1 MTPRRHRISPL
12 RLIPALFFL
21 LLAGVALLAARLS
34 AESAATTRYVS
45 PAGSDGGANLCLDS
59 AAPCAT
65 LARALLVAQPG
76 DTIQPAPGDYHEAGL
91 VIDKAI
97 VIRGEAAAT
106 TRLDGDDG
114 DTLLIVTGGEDLTI
128 EGLTLQGGAGRRGGA
143 LQGQPGSA
151 LTLRGV
157 VLQNNTAD
165 QGGAIFADGASLTI
179 EDSRLA
185 ANSAGVGGAVYV
197 SGGPLAMARTIVESN
212 EAGAG
217 GGLYI
222 GPAATA
228 TVRAVTLAANQAETV
243 GGGVYIQNGAFTM
256 ANVVL
261 SANRAAA
268 RGGGLF
274 NDGGSAES
282 DYTTWLDNVA
292 PAGAAIA
299 THAGGLTHLGTSILR
314 GSGLC
319 AGPITGVGILSDDSS
334 CGVTAQPATGLDAD
348 GRPTYGSNA
357 IDAGPFGPCVAAG
370 ALLSDD
376 RRGEP
381 RPAGDGSGAARCDVG
396 AYEFQPR
403 LTIRHVPNMSD
414 GTRFG
419 YSGDLGE
426 FILIA
431 GERPRAV
438 FEAATGSIRI
448 SQSQEP
454 GWKLTGISCSG
465 DADNGS
471 LVDVDARGVTVDLD
485 AGESISCVFT
495 SRANRDT
502 IGVSVRGPAGADP
515 TVAFDGGLGT
525 FELRPAGQTDM
536 RSGRLAAGVYSVH
549 AAPPAGW
556 RVAAIACAGDA
567 DAGTTTNPAAGL
579 VVVDLDTDEAIGC
592 SFTLAP
598 NGATSLTIRHEVTP
612 AGAAAG
618 ASFVYSGDLGVFALQ
633 PGVQTT
639 QTFAPSPGLYR
650 LREILHPAWALSQL
664 SCAGDLDSGSILS
677 PEEATALIDLDEGEA
692 ITCVFGHVPATSG
705 RGTILIEHAPTPAD
719 DTEFPFNGALGDFTL
734 SSPGNPTR
742 AFAQLTPGGYT
753 VRQLTPAGWLLSGI
767 TCEGDADNGTTLLP
781 DEATAIIDLDEDEVI
796 RCVYSTARPTQSG
809 AITIIHETT
818 PADETQ
824 FRYNGTLGGFNLR
837 APSRPSRAFIDLTPG
852 SYMVGARPQDGWTLL
867 GITCEGDSDS
877 GSAIS
882 LPDRQANIDLDA
894 GEAIVCRFSHVG
906 PGVTVTPAPS
916 PTPPPATATPT
927 AGATVFVYLP
937 IIR

>member
-1 MTPRRHRISPL
+1 MTPRRHRLSPL
-12 RLIPALFFL
+12 RLLPALFFL

-34 AESAATTRYVS
+34 ADSAGTTRYVS
-45 PAGSDGGANLCLDS
+45 PTGSDGGANLCLNS

-65 LARALLVAQPG
+65 LARALLAAQLG
-76 DTIQPAPGDYHEAGL
+76 DSIQLAPGEYYEAGL

-97 VIRGEAAAT
+97 AIRGEAAAT
-106 TRLDGDDG
+106 TRLDGDG
-114 DTLLIVTGGEDLTI
+114 GNTLLIVTGSGSLTV

-143 LQGQPGSA
+143 LQGQPGST
-151 LTLRGV
+151 LTLRRV

-165 QGGAIFADGASLTI
+165 QGGAIFADGAGLAI

-185 ANSAGVGGAVYV
+185 ANSAGVGGAIYV
-197 SGGPLAMARTIVESN
+197 SSGTLTMTRSIVESN

-228 TVRAVTLAANQAETV
+228 TVRAVTLAANQAATV
-243 GGGVYIQNGAFTM
+243 GGGVYVQSGALTM
-256 ANVVL
+256 TNVVL
-261 SANRAAA
+261 SANRAAS
-268 RGGGLF
+268 RGGGLV
-274 NDGGSAES
+274 NDGGSAVS
-282 DYTTWLDNVA
+282 DYTTWLDNAA

-299 THAGGLTHLGTSILR
+299 AHAGGQTHLGTSILR
-314 GSGLC
+314 GSSLC
-319 AGPITGVGILSDDSS
+319 AGTITGIGILSDDSS
-334 CGVTAQPATGLDAD
+334 CGVAAQPATGLDAD
-348 GRPTYGSNA
+348 GRPAYGSNA
-357 IDAGPFGPCVAAG
+357 IDGGPFGPCLAAG
-370 ALLSDD
+370 ALLSTD

-381 RPAGDGSGAARCDVG
+381 RPAGDGGGAARCDVG

-403 LTIRHVPNMSD
+403 LTIRHVPNLSD

-419 YSGDLGE
+419 YSSDLGD
-426 FILIA
+426 FTLIA

-438 FEAATGSIRI
+438 FEATPGSIRI
-448 SQSQEP
+448 SQIQEP

-485 AGESISCVFT
+485 AGEIISCVFA

-502 IGVSVRGPAGADP
+502 IGVSVRGPAGTDP
-515 TVAFDGGLGT
+515 AVVFDGGLGT
-525 FELRPAGQTDM
+525 FELRPVGHTDM
-536 RSGRLAAGVYSVH
+536 RSGRLAAGIYSVH

-556 RVAAIACAGDA
+556 RVAAIACAGDP

-579 VVVDLDTDEAIGC
+579 AVVDLDTNEAIGC

-598 NGATSLTIRHEVTP
+598 NAPPSLTIRHEVTP
-612 AGAAAG
+612 AGAAAD

-633 PGVQTT
+633 PGVQMT
-639 QTFAPSPGLYR
+639 QTFAPSPGLYK

-664 SCAGDLDSGSILS
+664 SCAGDLDSGSVLW
-677 PEEATALIDLDEGEA
+677 PEEATAFIDLDEGEA
-692 ITCVFGHVPATSG
+692 ITCFFGHVPATSG
-705 RGTILIEHAPTPAD
+705 RGAILIEHAPTPAD
-719 DTEFPFNGALGDFTL
+719 DTGFAFNGALGDFTL
-734 SSPGNPTR
+734 SSPVNPTR
-742 AFAQLTPGGYT
+742 SFAQLTPGSYP
-753 VRQLTPAGWLLSGI
+753 VRQLTPAGWLLSDI
-767 TCEGDADNGTTLLP
+767 TCDGDTDNGTTLLP

-796 RCVYSTARPTQSG
+796 RCVYSAARPTQTG
-809 AITIIHETT
+809 AITIIHDAT

-824 FRYNGTLGGFNLR
+824 FRYNGSLGGFNLR

-852 SYMVGARPQDGWTLL
+852 SYMVGARPQAGWTLL
-867 GITCEGDSDS
+867 GITCDGDSDG

-882 LPDRQANIDLDA
+882 LPARQVDIDLDA

-906 PGVTVTPAPS
+906 PGVTLTPTPS
-916 PTPPPATATPT
+916 PTPPPATATPP